1 MKITRTPDGCTVVPD
16 SPHVDRV
23 LLEYDPGH
31 WEDDSGRCTVFFRDG
46 STASFAWKWER
57 YHVYVYGLCFSEDGK
72 ILYTGDWY
80 KGLYAID
87 SRSGETLW
95 HYRPAKIRGIY
106 VFPGYLL
113 ALRYGSSLVK
123 LDLHTGELLGELTG
137 RSLEHCW
144 RLDGGH
150 VLLDS
155 RNGRLCA
162 VDTETL
168 ETVKTYRISGAG
180 SLVNPRD
187 CLALAIRKAWLEA
200 GKLYISGF
208 EKYPGRDPSAEDSTQ
223 FVRELDWL

>member
-1 MKITRTPDGCTVVPD
+1 MEITRTPDCCTVFPD

-23 LLEYDPGH
+23 LLEYDTG
-31 WEDDSGRCTVFFRDG
+31 WLEYDTGRCTVFFRDG
-46 STASFAWKWER
+46 STSSFAWKWEY
-57 YHVYVYGLCFSEDGK
+57 YHVFIYGLCFSEDGK

-95 HYRPAKIRGIY
+95 RYRPAKIRGIY

-113 ALRYGSSLVK
+113 ALRRLSSLVK
-123 LDLHTGELLGELTG
+123 LDLHTGELLGEFTG

-144 RLDGGH
+144 LLDERH

-155 RNGRLCA
+155 KNGRLCA

-168 ETVKTYRISGAG
+168 KTVKTYRISGAG
-180 SLVNPRD
+180 SAINPRD
-187 CLALAIRKAWLEA
+187 CLSLVIRKAWLEK
-200 GKLYISGF
+200 GKLLISGF
-208 EKYPGRDPSAEDSTQ
+208 EEYPGRDYSAAGTTQ